1 MNLIIELPKREEGK
15 EAGARMKKHFSRVQ
29 KMASVANKVYILAP
43 KANGYWH
50 EWRSWFDEHRGT
62 YKPTHH
68 HWCGLGIRDGDTG
81 KPLNHLTLMYTN
93 DHAIPSHHCR
103 CDGVQPHTKDLRQVR
118 NEDEIARYA
127 KSPYQKSNSEWA
139 SKILELLKLSPGG
152 PYLTSDE
159 SVRYGADS
167 KHSEGKVRKT
177 SRKAKGSDDQAP
189 AVGGACGASH
199 AGTNGATFTIANQN
213 STTNQNFPTTAKE
226 KEKQKD
232 ADNKIRGIEK
242 QNLRVIIEQVS
253 AMPGQGVTSMFNFG
267 QSFGIL
273 KGICSAMQLPMY
285 FVRPAKWKKYFGL
298 IKSEKDASRTK
309 AIEMFPYFSSQL
321 SKKKDSN
328 KADAIL
334 IASFYY
340 ETYKFEE

>member
-1 MNLIIELPKREEGK
+1 MLII
-15 EAGARMKKHFSRVQ
+15 
-29 KMASVANKVYILAP
+29 
-43 KANGYWH
+43 
-50 EWRSWFDEHRGT
+50 
-62 YKPTHH
+62 
-68 HWCGLGIRDGDTG
+68 GIDPGISGSICFFEDG
-81 KPLNHLTLMYTN
+81 
-93 DHAIPSHHCR
+93 
-103 CDGVQPHTKDLRQVR
+103 
-118 NEDEIARYA
+118 
-127 KSPYQKSNSEWA
+127 
-139 SKILELLKLSPGG
+139 KILDVLEMPTMTDVKKNKKQ
-152 PYLTSDE
+152 
-159 SVRYGADS
+159 VN
-167 KHSEGKVRKT
+167 
-177 SRKAKGSDDQAP
+177 GSQIY
-189 AVGGACGASH
+189 
-199 AGTNGATFTIANQN
+199 NEI
-213 STTNQNFPTTAKE
+213 ST
-226 KEKQKD
+226 
-232 ADNKIRGIEK
+232 KIRGIEK

-340 ETYKFEE
+340 ETYKLEE